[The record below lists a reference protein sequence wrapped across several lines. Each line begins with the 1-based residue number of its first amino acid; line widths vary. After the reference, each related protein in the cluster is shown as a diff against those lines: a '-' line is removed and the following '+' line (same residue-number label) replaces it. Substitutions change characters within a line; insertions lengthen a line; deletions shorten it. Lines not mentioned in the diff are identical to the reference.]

1 MADINF
7 PSSHQHKSNITL
19 AHVFILKNENTF
31 VWYSHDFREFAAINT
46 LFWFALHLH
55 ELECCTCD
63 SVCCSDDTC
72 TITGACYSFF
82 TSDYNLFYFTDESS
96 FIAKSRLIIQ
106 HLISMFGSIKVI
118 YFRTQFTEVSLTWLS
133 ENECLKSTH
142 TGKHNAVVGLRLV
155 EFKSRQGFCLWR
167 HAFLCVVCTTSRLL
181 VCMVNYI
188 TGAYYGVS
196 EAKNWSRTSWFRLY
210 WKK

>member
-96 FIAKSRLIIQ
+96 FIAKSCLIIQ

-118 YFRTQFTEVSLTWLS
+118 FPHTIYGGQSHLAVREWML
-133 ENECLKSTH
+133 EINTH
-142 TGKHNAVVGLRLV
+142 RKAQRCCRAAIGRIQKPPRFLLV
-155 EFKSRQGFCLWR
+155 
-167 HAFLCVVCTTSRLL
+167 TSRFL
-181 VCMVNYI
+181 VCGV
-188 TGAYYGVS
+188 YYVTPSCVYGELHHRCILWGVGRD
-196 EAKNWSRTSWFRLY
+196 EHE
-210 WKK
+210 